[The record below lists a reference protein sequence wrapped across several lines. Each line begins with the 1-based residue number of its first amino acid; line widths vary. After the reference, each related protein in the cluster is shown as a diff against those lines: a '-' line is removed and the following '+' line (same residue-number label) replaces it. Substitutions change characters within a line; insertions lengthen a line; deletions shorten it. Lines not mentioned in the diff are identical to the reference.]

1 MLTGTDQVR
10 RVARAAIGRAKA
22 RGDTEVTPD
31 DLLAAAL
38 TAVARFGV
46 ALVGP
51 WAIDLA
57 SVDGTHVELPSEGSP
72 LPTGVSE
79 DADDESQPADSESGP
94 RRGPRYSDSA
104 VTVFEAASRLARRDG
119 ASGVSLAHLLAAL
132 GEHDDGLMAELSER
146 HGFTPVEWRAALARG
161 ELGSPFA
168 DGGPSAGP
176 SGSRAST
183 DGVPEI
189 LDVEQAASFLG
200 VHPQTVRN
208 YIRAGKIPA
217 YRLAGERF
225 IRLLRR
231 DLLDLLE
238 PVPTDDGEAT
248 EADVSTDPPTRE

>member
-1 MLTGTDQVR
+1 MLTGTEQVR
-10 RVARAAIGRAKA
+10 RVARAAIGRAKD
-22 RGDTEVTPD
+22 RDDTEVTPD

-38 TAVARFGV
+38 SAVARFGV

-57 SVDGTHVELPSEGSP
+57 VVDGAPGA
-72 LPTGVSE
+72 LPTDGFALPGG
-79 DADDESQPADSESGP
+79 DPDDGDQGSLPVEREAGP

-132 GEHDDGLMAELSER
+132 GESEDGLMAELRER

-168 DGGPSAGP
+168 DGRPSTGSP
-176 SGSRAST
+176 GSGGST

-238 PVPTDDGEAT
+238 PVPPDDGQAT
-248 EADVSTDPPTRE
+248 ETDVPTDPPTRE